1 MNGDLERKI
10 HEIHST
16 CTELRTEQVE
26 QGKGIATLVER
37 TEQQEKRLD
46 KVEEDCR
53 STSKRAGAGTG
64 GAAGVVGGVL
74 AGFFANLLGFGNGS

>member
-1 MNGDLERKI
+1 MNGELERKI

-16 CTELRTEQVE
+16 CTELRVEQVK

-74 AGFFANLLGFGNGS
+74 AGFFANLLGLGNGN